1 MSDFDREAE
10 REKLREQFERDKQK
24 REQSERM
31 SELLLKGAT
40 MTNKH
45 CDTCG
50 DPIFRHDGQEFCP
63 TCHGPGQQQVQHQQ
77 TQQQQTQPTQQ
88 AQESGGAT
96 RQPEPEAPSQ
106 AADPT
111 DAARAATEVPEP
123 EPGVEQTP
131 DDSQPAPEPTPRQPA
146 PQQVA
151 DAVDGDDLSAARA
164 SLTRSLSTLAEKA
177 EATDDLSRKRE
188 YLAAAK
194 EAAEALDAAERVG
207 R

>member
-63 TCHGPGQQQVQHQQ
+63 TCHGPGQQ
-77 TQQQQTQPTQQ
+77 TQQAAQQQPQAEQPTEQPQAEQPTQPADGVEGPQ
-88 AQESGGAT
+88 ST
-96 RQPEPEAPSQ
+96 
-106 AADPT
+106 DPT
-111 DAARAATEVPEP
+111 DAARVATEPPEP
-123 EPGVEQTP
+123 EPAVDPAPAEASTAP
-131 DDSQPAPEPTPRQPA
+131 PSQPHQPQPRDTAP
-146 PQQVA
+146 
-151 DAVDGDDLSAARA
+151 VDGDDLSAARA
-164 SLTRSLSTLAEKA
+164 SLTRSLSTLARKA

>member
-24 REQSERM
+24 RKQSERM

-63 TCHGPGQQQVQHQQ
+63 TCHGPNQQAEQTTDQQ
-77 TQQQQTQPTQQ
+77 DGESAQPT
-88 AQESGGAT
+88 
-96 RQPEPEAPSQ
+96 EPAG
-106 AADPT
+106 DPT
-111 DAARAATEVPEP
+111 EAARAASERPEPTVESTPEEPPTAPEP
-123 EPGVEQTP
+123 EVRR
-131 DDSQPAPEPTPRQPA
+131 PEPR
-146 PQQVA
+146 QVA
-151 DAVDGDDLSAARA
+151 EAAGGDDLSAACA
-164 SLTRSLSTLAEKA
+164 SLTRSLAALARTA

-194 EAAEALDAAERVG
+194 EAAEALDAAESVG

>member
-50 DPIFRHDGQEFCP
+50 DPIFRHEGQEFCP
-63 TCHGPGQQQVQHQQ
+63 TCHGPGQQQAAG
-77 TQQQQTQPTQQ
+77 TQPEAQQ
-88 AQESGGAT
+88 PAQESAAGEES
-96 RQPEPEAPSQ
+96 QPPAEPQP
-106 AADPT
+106 DPT
-111 DAARAATEVPEP
+111 EAAQAATETPVPDPAETPDGTPTPEP
-123 EPGVEQTP
+123 A
-131 DDSQPAPEPTPRQPA
+131 QPPRQPA
-146 PQQVA
+146 TQRAPA
-151 DAVDGDDLSAARA
+151 ATGSDDLSAARA
-164 SLTRSLSTLAEKA
+164 SLTRSLATLAQNA

-188 YLAAAK
+188 YLAAAR